1 MAVPVSFKLKGA
13 DDLHRQFD
21 KLGGTIS
28 RKIGK
33 SAVGKAMKPVIK
45 RAKNRTPVNTGLL
58 KRSIG
63 SKQYRHKKTGSIIAA
78 VGARINIKESK
89 LTRGALSGAATGVKQ
104 RPSLYHHLVEFGS
117 TKTATWELKPDK
129 AKALHIGGGGYLA
142 GEGAFRAKA
151 VHPGFRG
158 QPHIARAFNPHKK
171 AVTKLLMRKLWTG
184 IRLALKEAR

>member
-1 MAVPVSFKLKGA
+1 MAVPVSFKLKGGDA
-13 DDLHRQFD
+13 IQRKFD
-21 KLGGTIS
+21 ELGGTIS

-33 SAVGKAMKPVIK
+33 FAMRKAIKPVVK
-45 RAKNRTPVNTGLL
+45 RAKNRAPVNTGLL

-63 SKQYRHKKTGSIIAA
+63 YRLYRSKKTGSLIVA
-78 VGARINIKESK
+78 VGARINIKATK

-104 RPSLYHHLVEFGS
+104 IPSLYHHLVEFGS
-117 TKTATWELKPDK
+117 TKTSTWELKPDT

-158 QPHIARAFNPHKK
+158 QPHIGPALNRHKA
-171 AVTKLLMRKLWTG
+171 AVTKLLIKKLWVG
-184 IRLALKEAR
+184 IRKEIA